1 MYDVHVRVRKL
12 ALLKN
17 ENMLIVGDESGM
29 ISVFHIMTSSL
40 LASYVV
46 ASSVGTFCNVSRL
59 AHHRTCTTGISHHR
73 RVVRKW
79 KNSHTTSQQGG
90 AIR

>member
-40 LASYVV
+40 LAS
-46 ASSVGTFCNVSRL
+46 
-59 AHHRTCTTGISHHR
+59 
-73 RVVRKW
+73 
-79 KNSHTTSQQGG
+79 
-90 AIR
+90 